1 MSARCSCLRRTAATH
16 PDGTM
21 ARMPHIS
28 RRAALL
34 LGVGAA
40 AGALGGCAPDATAQ
54 PPPPPKPASTTA
66 PTYVTGS
73 FESAARGGRPTNWAI
88 ARPPGATGPLRPVIL
103 LHGRWSDATAVMSAF
118 NVENLLAAGSGT
130 GAPPF
135 AVAAVDGGDNY
146 WHKRAWATTPVPWCS
161 TNSSPCWPTK
171 AWIPP
176 GWDLG
181 WSMGGYGALLLGS
194 RLGAGRTAAISATS
208 PALWLSPAQAAPGAF
223 DSAEDY
229 DSNSVWGLPELGS
242 IPLRIDC
249 GTEDPF
255 YTATRDF
262 VARLH
267 PPPAGGFSRGGH
279 DFQFWEAQF
288 PSELMWTGG
297 LLVA

>member
-1 MSARCSCLRRTAATH
+1 
-16 PDGTM
+16 M

-146 WHKRAWATTPVPWCS
+146 WHKRASGDDPGAMVLDEFVPMLADQGLDTS
-161 TNSSPCWPTK
+161 RM
-171 AWIPP
+171 
-176 GWDLG
+176 GFLG